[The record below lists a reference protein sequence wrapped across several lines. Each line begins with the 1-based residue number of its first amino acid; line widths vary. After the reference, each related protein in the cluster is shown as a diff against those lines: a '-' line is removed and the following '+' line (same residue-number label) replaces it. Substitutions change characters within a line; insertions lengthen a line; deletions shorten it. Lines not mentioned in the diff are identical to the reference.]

1 MTCTHAPCHVLPSFI
16 HNTQRLKR
24 MKMSRNSKRAFNGIS
39 WSHVAMQD
47 GRGFTMP
54 PEKAV
59 TPDSATQF
67 SGMQE
72 YNTELPATLSVV
84 WQRETTASC
93 TLG

>member
-1 MTCTHAPCHVLPSFI
+1 MSCVAPI
-16 HNTQRLKR
+16 YTQYTEIKK
-24 MKMSRNSKRAFNGIS
+24 MKMIRNSKRAFNGMS

-72 YNTELPATLSVV
+72 YSTELPATLSVV
-84 WQRETTASC
+84 WQRETTESC